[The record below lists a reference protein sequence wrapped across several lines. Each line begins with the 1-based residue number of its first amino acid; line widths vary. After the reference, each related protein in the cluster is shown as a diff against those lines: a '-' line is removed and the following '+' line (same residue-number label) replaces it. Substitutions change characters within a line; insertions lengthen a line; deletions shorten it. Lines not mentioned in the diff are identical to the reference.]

1 MSEKKKKNHTQ
12 IIEEYIDHHGLNKG
26 SLTSGSVKGYGTLDI
41 VLISVYDTGFDI
53 FLLKDETV
61 SNLVSYNWSQFSQV
75 EIDKFALSTE
85 FSMLGE
91 KEITLKITED
101 KHFYSQ
107 LEKHNIKVIFKTR
120 KWQNKLLGFRSQN
133 KLKMTIATAIYLIA
147 ILLIFV
153 PIVAYNLPSAKQER
167 AATEAAKIKKEAT
180 EKEDREKEAAE
191 AKEFNK
197 KQAANKKKQEENNKE
212 LENDTKDRLKEY
224 VDSSDGLLMKIEP
237 MTNSWEHVYA
247 FVSEN
252 FKTMSLYE
260 KESWVNEAGLD
271 IKNKIKGGGI
281 AEDPRIYF
289 VYKDQSKLA
298 VPDTFNESYKI
309 KD

>member
-12 IIEEYIDHHGLNKG
+12 IIEEYIDHHGLKKG

-53 FLLKDETV
+53 FLLKDEAV
-61 SNLVSYNWSQFSQV
+61 SNVVSYNWNQFSEV
-75 EIDKFALSTE
+75 EIDKFALSTG
-85 FSMLGE
+85 FSLLGE

-107 LEKHNIKVIFKTR
+107 LEKHNIKMFFKKR
-120 KWQNKLLGFRSQN
+120 KWQNKILGFRSQN
-133 KLKMTIATAIYLIA
+133 KLKMAIATTIYLLA
-147 ILLIFV
+147 LLLIVV

-167 AATEAAKIKKEAT
+167 MAIEAAKIKQEAT
-180 EKEDREKEAAE
+180 EKEDREKETVE
-191 AKEFNK
+191 AKEFNE

-212 LENDTKDRLKEY
+212 LEIDTKDRLKKY
-224 VDSSDGLLMKIEP
+224 VDNSDGLLLKIEP

-252 FKTMSLYE
+252 FKSMSLYE

-271 IKNKIKGGGI
+271 IKNRIKGGGI
-281 AEDPRIYF
+281 AEDPRVYF

>member
-1 MSEKKKKNHTQ
+1 MSEQKKKSHTQ
-12 IIEEYIDHHGLNKG
+12 IIEEYIEHHGLKKG
-26 SLTSGSVKGYGTLDI
+26 TLTSGSAKGYGALDI
-41 VLISVYDTGFDI
+41 IQISVHDDGFDI
-53 FLLKDETV
+53 FLLKDEAV
-61 SNLVSYNWSQFSQV
+61 SNVASYNWSQFSEV

-85 FSMLGE
+85 FSLLGD
-91 KEITLKITED
+91 KEITLKITEY
-101 KHFYSQ
+101 KSFQSQ
-107 LEKHNIKVIFKTR
+107 LKKHNIKIIFKKR

-133 KLKMTIATAIYLIA
+133 KIKMAIATTIYLIA
-147 ILLIFV
+147 IFLIV
-153 PIVAYNLPSAKQER
+153 MPVVAYNLPNAKKER
-167 AATEAAKIKKEAT
+167 ETIEAAKINQEAT
-180 EKEDREKEAAE
+180 EKEDREKEAVE

-197 KQAANKKKQEENNKE
+197 KQAVNKKKQDENNKE
-212 LENDTKDRLKEY
+212 LEIDTKDRLKEY
-224 VDSSDGLLMKIEP
+224 VDNSDGLLLKIEP

-271 IKNKIKGGGI
+271 IKNRIKGGGI
-281 AEDPRIYF
+281 AEDPRVYF

>member
-12 IIEEYIDHHGLNKG
+12 IIEEYIDHHGLKKG

-41 VLISVYDTGFDI
+41 TLISVHDDGFDI
-53 FLLKDETV
+53 FLLKDEAV
-61 SNLVSYNWSQFSQV
+61 SNVDSYTWNQFFEV
-75 EIDKFALSTE
+75 KVDKFALSTE
-85 FSMLGE
+85 FSLLGE
-91 KEITLKITED
+91 KTISLKITED
-101 KHFYSQ
+101 KAFYSE
-107 LEKHNIKVIFKTR
+107 LEKHNIKTIFKKR

-133 KLKMTIATAIYLIA
+133 KLKMAIATAIYLIA
-147 ILLIFV
+147 LLLIVV

-167 AATEAAKIKKEAT
+167 TAIEAAKIKQKAI

-191 AKEFNK
+191 AKKFNK

-212 LENDTKDRLKEY
+212 LEIDTKDRLKEY
-224 VDSSDGLLMKIEP
+224 VDNSDGLLLKIEP

-247 FVSEN
+247 YVSEN
-252 FKTMSLYE
+252 FKTMSLNE
-260 KESWVNEAGLD
+260 KDSWVNEAGSD
-271 IKNKIKGGGI
+271 IKNRIKGGSI

-298 VPDTFNESYKI
+298 VPDTFNEAYKI
-309 KD
+309 KE

>member
-1 MSEKKKKNHTQ
+1 MSEKQKKNHTQ
-12 IIEEYIDHHGLNKG
+12 IIEEYIDHHGLKKG
-26 SLTSGSVKGYGTLDI
+26 SLTNCSVKGYGTLDV
-41 VLISVYDTGFDI
+41 VLISVHDDGFDI
-53 FLLKDETV
+53 FLLKDEAV
-61 SNLVSYNWSQFSQV
+61 SNVISYIWSQFSEV

-85 FSMLGE
+85 FSLLGE
-91 KEITLKITED
+91 KEVTLKITED
-101 KHFYSQ
+101 KPFYSQ
-107 LEKHNIKVIFKTR
+107 LEKHNIKMIFKKR

-133 KLKMTIATAIYLIA
+133 KLKMAIATAIYLIA
-147 ILLIFV
+147 ILLIVV

-167 AATEAAKIKKEAT
+167 IAIEAAKIKQEAT
-180 EKEDREKEAAE
+180 EKEDREREAVE

-197 KQAANKKKQEENNKE
+197 KQAANKKKQDENNKE
-212 LENDTKDRLKEY
+212 LEIATKDRLKEY
-224 VDSSDGLLMKIEP
+224 VDNSDGLLLKIEP

-271 IKNKIKGGGI
+271 IKNRIKGGGI
-281 AEDPRIYF
+281 AADPRVYF

>member
-53 FLLKDETV
+53 FLLKDEAV
-61 SNLVSYNWSQFSQV
+61 SNVVSYNWSQFFQV

-85 FSMLGE
+85 FLMLGE

-107 LEKHNIKVIFKTR
+107 LEKHNIKVIFKKR

-167 AATEAAKIKKEAT
+167 ATIEAAKMKKEAT
-180 EKEDREKEAAE
+180 EKENRDKEAAA

-197 KQAANKKKQEENNKE
+197 KQAANKKQQKENERE
-212 LENDTKDRLKEY
+212 LETNTIDRLQKY
-224 VDSSDGLLMKIEP
+224 IDSSDGHLIKIEP
-237 MTNSWEHVYA
+237 MTNSWDNVYA
-247 FVSEN
+247 FVSDT
-252 FKTMSLYE
+252 FKTMPLSE
-260 KESWVNEAGLD
+260 KESWVNEAGSD
-271 IKNKIKGGGI
+271 IKNIIKGGGI

-298 VPDTFNESYKI
+298 VPDPFNESYKI

>member
-12 IIEEYIDHHGLNKG
+12 IIEEYIDHHGLKKG

-41 VLISVYDTGFDI
+41 IQISVHDDGFDI
-53 FLLKDETV
+53 FLLKDEAV
-61 SNLVSYNWSQFSQV
+61 NNVVSYNWKQFSEV

-85 FSMLGE
+85 FSLLGE
-91 KEITLKITED
+91 KEITLKVTED
-101 KHFYSQ
+101 KPFYAQ
-107 LEKHNIKVIFKTR
+107 IEKHNIKMMFKKR

-133 KLKMTIATAIYLIA
+133 KLKMIIATTIYLLA
-147 ILLIFV
+147 LLLIVV

-167 AATEAAKIKKEAT
+167 VAIETAKIKKEAT

-212 LENDTKDRLKEY
+212 LENNTKDRLKEY

-271 IKNKIKGGGI
+271 IKNRIKGGGI

>member
-12 IIEEYIDHHGLNKG
+12 IIEEYIGHHGLKKG

-53 FLLKDETV
+53 FLLKDEAV
-61 SNLVSYNWSQFSQV
+61 SNVVSYNWNQFSEV
-75 EIDKFALSTE
+75 EIDKFALSTG
-85 FSMLGE
+85 FSLLGE

-107 LEKHNIKVIFKTR
+107 LEKHNIKMIFKKR

-133 KLKMTIATAIYLIA
+133 KLKMAIATTIYLIA
-147 ILLIFV
+147 ILLIVV
-153 PIVAYNLPSAKQER
+153 PIVAYNLPSAKQDR
-167 AATEAAKIKKEAT
+167 IAVEAAKLKKEAT
-180 EKEDREKEAAE
+180 EKENREKEAAE
-191 AKEFNK
+191 AEEFNK
-197 KQAANKKKQEENNKE
+197 KQATNKKQQK
-212 LENDTKDRLKEY
+212 ENDRELVTNTIDRLQKY
-224 VDSSDGLLMKIEP
+224 IDNSNGQLIKIEP
-237 MTNSWEHVYA
+237 MTNSWNNVYA
-247 FVSEN
+247 FVSDS
-252 FKTMSLYE
+252 FKTMPLSE
-260 KESWVNEAGLD
+260 KESWVNETGSD
-271 IKNKIKGGGI
+271 IKNRIKGGGI